1 VPRELGLSKPW
12 YFLCICKSKRPNH
25 EIKEEESYR
34 ADLEQTKNF
43 ERATGAL
50 SQTPALKI
58 RGLKKIYSDG
68 KLAVNDVSMTM
79 YEN

>member
-1 VPRELGLSKPW
+1 VPKKLGLAKPW
-12 YFLCICKSKRPNH
+12 NFLCICKAKRPNH

-34 ADLEQTKNF
+34 EDLERTKNF
-43 ERATGAL
+43 ERATGPL

-58 RGLKKIYSDG
+58 RGLKKIYSGG

-79 YEN
+79 YEG